1 MRSVRTAPTCVAPK
15 RGVPVLV
22 LSRKINQRIMIG
34 DDIEIV
40 VVDIRG
46 EQVQIGIKAP
56 RDIPVHRLEVYDT
69 IREANVEATRVED
82 DDLGQLRLKKP
93 RQASGGA

>member
-1 MRSVRTAPTCVAPK
+1 M
-15 RGVPVLV
+15 LV
-22 LSRKINQRIMIG
+22 LSRKVNQRIMIG

-40 VVDIRG
+40 IVDIRG

-69 IREANVEATRVED
+69 IREANVDATKVED
-82 DDLGQLRLKKP
+82 ESLKTLQLKKP
-93 RQASGGA
+93 GQQTTSGD

>member
-1 MRSVRTAPTCVAPK
+1 
-15 RGVPVLV
+15 VLV
-22 LSRKINQRIMIG
+22 LSRKVNQRIMIG

-40 VVDIRG
+40 IVDIRG

-69 IREANVEATRVED
+69 IREANVDATKVED
-82 DDLGQLRLKKP
+82 ESLNSLQVKKP
-93 RQASGGA
+93 GHKTPSGG

>member
-1 MRSVRTAPTCVAPK
+1 MGCGGS
-15 RGVPVLV
+15 PVLV
-22 LSRKINQRIMIG
+22 LSRKVNQRIMIG

-69 IREANVEATRVED
+69 IREANVEAPKVQD
-82 DDLGQLRLKKP
+82 PDLTQLRLKKP
-93 RQASGGA
+93 HRPDE

>member
-1 MRSVRTAPTCVAPK
+1 LDAHVC
-15 RGVPVLV
+15 RGAIEEIPVLV
-22 LSRKINQRIMIG
+22 LSRKVNQRIMIG

-69 IREANVEATRVED
+69 IREANVDAGRVEGE
-82 DDLGQLRLKKP
+82 DLNKLQLKKP
-93 RQASGGA
+93 RSAASGA

>member
-1 MRSVRTAPTCVAPK
+1 M
-15 RGVPVLV
+15 LV

-69 IREANVEATRVED
+69 IREANVDAARVED
-82 DDLGQLRLKKP
+82 DDLGRLRLKKP
-93 RQASGGA
+93 R

>member
-1 MRSVRTAPTCVAPK
+1 VA
-15 RGVPVLV
+15 RRAAEETLVLV

-56 RDIPVHRLEVYDT
+56 RNIPVHRLEVYDT

-82 DDLGQLRLKKP
+82 DELSNLRLKRP
-93 RQASGGA
+93 HSSAGGA

>member
-1 MRSVRTAPTCVAPK
+1 
-15 RGVPVLV
+15 VLV
-22 LSRKINQRIMIG
+22 LSRKVNQRIMIG

-56 RDIPVHRLEVYDT
+56 RTIPVHRLEVYDT
-69 IREANVEATRVED
+69 IREANVDATRVQDED
-82 DDLGQLRLKKP
+82 LNKLQIKKP

>member
-1 MRSVRTAPTCVAPK
+1 MRSVRAATGRVAPQ
-15 RGVPVLV
+15 RGVAVLV

-46 EQVQIGIKAP
+46 EQVQIGIRAP
-56 RDIPVHRLEVYDT
+56 RSIPVHRLEVYDT
-69 IREANVEATRVED
+69 IREANVDATRVED
-82 DDLGQLRLKKP
+82 DEMGRLQLKKP
-93 RQASGGA
+93 RQAAGGA

>member
-1 MRSVRTAPTCVAPK
+1 
-15 RGVPVLV
+15 VLV
-22 LSRKINQRIMIG
+22 LSRKVNQRIMIG

-56 RDIPVHRLEVYDT
+56 RTIPVHRLEVYDT
-69 IREANVEATRVED
+69 IREANVEATRAED
-82 DDLGQLRLKKP
+82 DDLNKLRLKKP
-93 RQASGGA
+93 RPAAND

>member
-1 MRSVRTAPTCVAPK
+1 MRSVRTAPLRVAPV
-15 RGVPVLV
+15 RGVTVLV

-82 DDLGQLRLKKP
+82 DDLEHLQLKKP
-93 RQASGGA
+93 RHAAGGG

>member
-1 MRSVRTAPTCVAPK
+1 M
-15 RGVPVLV
+15 LV
-22 LSRKINQRIMIG
+22 LSRKVNQRIMIG

-56 RDIPVHRLEVYDT
+56 REIPVHRLEVYDT
-69 IREANVEATRVED
+69 IREASVEATRVD
-82 DDLGQLRLKKP
+82 DPELSRLRLKKP
-93 RQASGGA
+93 GHSADAP

>member
-1 MRSVRTAPTCVAPK
+1 M
-15 RGVPVLV
+15 LV
-22 LSRKINQRIMIG
+22 LSRKVNQRIMIC

-69 IREANVEATRVED
+69 IREANVDASKVED
-82 DDLGQLRLKKP
+82 PDLTQLRLKKP
-93 RQASGGA
+93 HRTDE

>member
-1 MRSVRTAPTCVAPK
+1 M
-15 RGVPVLV
+15 LV
-22 LSRKINQRIMIG
+22 LSRKVNQRIMIG

-56 RDIPVHRLEVYDT
+56 REIPVHRLEVYDT
-69 IREANVEATRVED
+69 IREANVEATRVD
-82 DDLGQLRLKKP
+82 DPELSRLRLKKP
-93 RQASGGA
+93 RHSADAP

>member
-1 MRSVRTAPTCVAPK
+1 M
-15 RGVPVLV
+15 LV
-22 LSRKINQRIMIG
+22 LSRKVNQRIMIG

-69 IREANVEATRVED
+69 IREANVDASKAED
-82 DDLGQLRLKKP
+82 PDLAQLRLKKP
-93 RQASGGA
+93 HRPEE

>member
-1 MRSVRTAPTCVAPK
+1 M
-15 RGVPVLV
+15 LV
-22 LSRKINQRIMIG
+22 LSRKVNQRIMIG
-34 DDIEIV
+34 DYIEIV

-82 DDLGQLRLKKP
+82 PDLSRLRLKKP
-93 RQASGGA
+93 RQDPGAP

>member
-1 MRSVRTAPTCVAPK
+1 M
-15 RGVPVLV
+15 LV
-22 LSRKINQRIMIG
+22 LSRKVNQRIMIG
-34 DDIEIV
+34 DHIEIV

-69 IREANVEATRVED
+69 IREANVEATKVQD
-82 DDLGQLRLKKP
+82 PDLSQLRLKKP
-93 RQASGGA
+93 GSDSGGA

>member
-1 MRSVRTAPTCVAPK
+1 
-15 RGVPVLV
+15 VLV
-22 LSRKINQRIMIG
+22 LSRKVNQRIMIG

-40 VVDIRG
+40 IVDIRG

-69 IREANVEATRVED
+69 IREANVDASKVED
-82 DDLGQLRLKKP
+82 ESLKQLQLKKP
-93 RQASGGA
+93 GQKTSSGD

>member
-1 MRSVRTAPTCVAPK
+1 MDLGKPGSPVAPHQENA
-15 RGVPVLV
+15 VLV
-22 LSRKINQRIMIG
+22 LSRKVNQRIMIG

-69 IREANVEATRVED
+69 IREANVDAKRTED
-82 DDLGQLRLKKP
+82 ADLSKLTLKKP
-93 RQASGGA
+93 RPSP

>member
-1 MRSVRTAPTCVAPK
+1 
-15 RGVPVLV
+15 VLV
-22 LSRKINQRIMIG
+22 LSRKVNQRIMIG

-40 VVDIRG
+40 IVDIRG

-69 IREANVEATRVED
+69 IREANVDATKVED
-82 DDLGQLRLKKP
+82 ESLNTLQLKKP
-93 RQASGGA
+93 GQKTTSGD

>member
-1 MRSVRTAPTCVAPK
+1 L
-15 RGVPVLV
+15 LV
-22 LSRKINQRIMIG
+22 LSRKVNQRIMIG

-56 RDIPVHRLEVYDT
+56 REIPVHRLEVYDT
-69 IREANVEATRVED
+69 IREADVDATRVED
-82 DDLGQLRLKKP
+82 PDLTRVRLKRP
-93 RQASGGA
+93 RHTPETP

>member
-1 MRSVRTAPTCVAPK
+1 
-15 RGVPVLV
+15 VLV
-22 LSRKINQRIMIG
+22 LSRKVNQRIMIG

-56 RDIPVHRLEVYDT
+56 RTIPVHRLEVYET
-69 IREANVEATRVED
+69 IREANVEATPVQDEE
-82 DDLGQLRLKKP
+82 LSNLQLKKP
-93 RQASGGA
+93 RPAANGG

>member
-1 MRSVRTAPTCVAPK
+1 VNAT
-15 RGVPVLV
+15 PVEGTTMLV
-22 LSRKINQRIMIG
+22 LSRKVNQRIMIG

-56 RDIPVHRLEVYDT
+56 RNIPVHRLEVYDT
-69 IREANVEATRVED
+69 IREANVEATRVQD
-82 DDLGQLRLKKP
+82 DDLANLTLKKP
-93 RQASGGA
+93 RPAPSGD

>member
-1 MRSVRTAPTCVAPK
+1 M
-15 RGVPVLV
+15 LV
-22 LSRKINQRIMIG
+22 LSRKVNQRIMIG

-40 VVDIRG
+40 IVDIRG

-69 IREANVEATRVED
+69 IREANVDATKVED
-82 DDLGQLRLKKP
+82 ESLNTLQLKKP
-93 RQASGGA
+93 GQKTTSGD

>member
-1 MRSVRTAPTCVAPK
+1 MGRWRE
-15 RGVPVLV
+15 PVLV
-22 LSRKINQRIMIG
+22 LSRKVNQRIMIG

-69 IREANVEATRVED
+69 IREANVDASKIED
-82 DDLGQLRLKKP
+82 PDLSHLRLKKP
-93 RQASGGA
+93 HPPEE

>member
-1 MRSVRTAPTCVAPK
+1 M
-15 RGVPVLV
+15 LV
-22 LSRKINQRIMIG
+22 LSRKVNQRIMIG

-46 EQVQIGIKAP
+46 EQVQIGIRAP

-69 IREANVEATRVED
+69 IREANVDASKVQDPDMT
-82 DDLGQLRLKKP
+82 GLRLKRP
-93 RQASGGA
+93 RPSGE

>member
-1 MRSVRTAPTCVAPK
+1 M
-15 RGVPVLV
+15 LV
-22 LSRKINQRIMIG
+22 LSRKVNQRIMIG
-34 DDIEIV
+34 DNIEIV

-69 IREANVEATRVED
+69 IREANVDAKPTGDSE
-82 DDLGQLRLKKP
+82 LNQLQLKKP
-93 RQASGGA
+93 RPSST

>member
-1 MRSVRTAPTCVAPK
+1 MGGSALRHRAAFAYDGRTE
-15 RGVPVLV
+15 GDPVLV
-22 LSRKINQRIMIG
+22 LSRKVNQRIMIG

-69 IREANVEATRVED
+69 IRPARAPV
-82 DDLGQLRLKKP
+82 
-93 RQASGGA
+93 ASS

>member
-1 MRSVRTAPTCVAPK
+1 M
-15 RGVPVLV
+15 LV
-22 LSRKINQRIMIG
+22 LSRKVNQRIMIG

-40 VVDIRG
+40 IVDIRG

-69 IREANVEATRVED
+69 IREANVDATKVED
-82 DDLGQLRLKKP
+82 ESLNTLQLKKP
-93 RQASGGA
+93 GQKTPRGD

>member
-1 MRSVRTAPTCVAPK
+1 M
-15 RGVPVLV
+15 LV
-22 LSRKINQRIMIG
+22 LSRKVNQRIMIG
-34 DDIEIV
+34 DHIEIV

-69 IREANVEATRVED
+69 IREANVEATKVQD
-82 DDLGQLRLKKP
+82 PDLSQLRLKKP
-93 RQASGGA
+93 GSDPEGA